1 MIISEHKMM
10 DKLINWEQWRMI
22 AVSAMSPVLAFLTPT
37 KGFVFALVLMFAF
50 NVWAGMRADGVSVV
64 RCRNFSFR
72 KFKNALAELLMYL
85 IIAETIYAIMLN
97 CGDDTAALI
106 VIKSLSYV
114 FMYVYVQNA
123 FRNLIHA
130 YPTNKALRI
139 IYHVIRFE
147 FKRALPENVQKI
159 VERVEREHGDTLN
172 EEFTNNNQEE
182 KK

>member
-1 MIISEHKMM
+1 MAHHSCIGSKP
-10 DKLINWEQWRMI
+10 R
-22 AVSAMSPVLAFLTPT
+22 
-37 KGFVFALVLMFAF
+37 
-50 NVWAGMRADGVSVV
+50 AGVPHPDERFRICPCYHVRLQRVGGYEADGVSVV

-72 KFKNALAELLMYL
+72 KFKNALAELLLYL
-85 IIAETIYAIMLN
+85 IISETIYSILLN

-106 VIKSLSYV
+106 AMKSLTYV

-147 FKRALPENVQKI
+147 FKRALPENVQRI
-159 VERVEREHGDTLN
+159 VERVEREHGEEIN
-172 EEFTNNNQEE
+172 EEFTDKNKEEE
-182 KK
+182 K

>member
-1 MIISEHKMM
+1 MGKIF
-10 DKLINWEQWRMI
+10 NWEQWRII
-22 AVSAMSPVLAFLTPT
+22 AVSAVSPVLAFLTPT
-37 KGFVFALVLMFAF
+37 KGFVFALVIMFAF

-72 KFKNALAELLMYL
+72 KFKNALAELLLYL
-85 IIAETIYAIMLN
+85 IISETIYSIMLN
-97 CGDDTAALI
+97 CGDALI
-106 VIKSLSYV
+106 VMKSLTYV

-147 FKRALPENVQKI
+147 FKRALPENVQRI
-159 VERVEREHGDTLN
+159 VERVEREHGEEIN
-172 EEFTNNNQEE
+172 EEFTDKNKETE
-182 KK
+182 K

>member
-1 MIISEHKMM
+1 MERIF
-10 DKLINWEQWRMI
+10 NWEQWRII

-37 KGFVFALVLMFAF
+37 KGFVFALVIMFAF

-64 RCRNFSFR
+64 RCRNFSFK
-72 KFKNALAELLMYL
+72 KFKNALAELLLYL
-85 IIAETIYAIMLN
+85 IISETIYSIMLN
-97 CGDDTAALI
+97 C
-106 VIKSLSYV
+106 
-114 FMYVYVQNA
+114 
-123 FRNLIHA
+123 RNLIHA
-130 YPTNKALRI
+130 YPANKALRI